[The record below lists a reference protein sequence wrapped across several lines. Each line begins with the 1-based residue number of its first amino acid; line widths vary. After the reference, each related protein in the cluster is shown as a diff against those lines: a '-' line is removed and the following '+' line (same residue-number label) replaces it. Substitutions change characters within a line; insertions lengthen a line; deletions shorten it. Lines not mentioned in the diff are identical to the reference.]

1 MATAEA
7 STAELE
13 ALRLQPDN
21 TRWSTL
27 ERKIVWDELGSM
39 ENCSNIDLIMWL
51 TLRVSSTEKKR
62 EPH

>member
-7 STAELE
+7 STAEFE

-27 ERKIVWDELGSM
+27 KRKIVWDELGSM
-39 ENCSNIDLIMWL
+39 ENCSNIDYVVDLA
-51 TLRVSSTEKKR
+51 RVQ
-62 EPH
+62 H

>member
-7 STAELE
+7 STAEFE

-27 ERKIVWDELGSM
+27 KRKIVWDELGSM
-39 ENCSNIDLIMWL
+39 GNCSNIDYVVDLA
-51 TLRVSSTEKKR
+51 RVQ
-62 EPH
+62 H